1 MMRAT
6 AIKPPQQI
14 LTIRMIKT
22 KVIMIIIKIT
32 TSKPTPA
39 SIKITSKINSHM
51 EVGVTTMN
59 RVLSITLFELILNL
73 LSEGA
78 IIMQMP
84 TIHISKKVAT
94 MMANSRLIRMNIT
107 MTNIMTKV
115 HLPLVSKLNM
125 VRQAMGAFL
134 QH

>member
-14 LTIRMIKT
+14 LTIKMIKT

-32 TSKPTPA
+32 TSKPMPA
-39 SIKITSKINSHM
+39 SIRITSNINSYM
-51 EVGVTTMN
+51 EVGVITMN
-59 RVLSITLFELILNL
+59 RALSITLFELILNL

-78 IIMQMP
+78 ITLQMP

-94 MMANSRLIRMNIT
+94 MMDSRRLIRTNII
-107 MTNIMTKV
+107 MTNIMIKV
-115 HLPLVSKLNM
+115 HLPRVSKLNM

-134 QH
+134 QN

>member
-6 AIKPPQQI
+6 ASKPPQQI

-22 KVIMIIIKIT
+22 KVIMIIIKNT
-32 TSKPTPA
+32 TSKPMPA
-39 SIKITSKINSHM
+39 SIRITSNINKHM

-73 LSEGA
+73 LSKGA
-78 IIMQMP
+78 ITMQMP

-94 MMANSRLIRMNIT
+94 MMASSRLIRTNII

-125 VRQAMGAFL
+125 VRQAIGAFV
-134 QH
+134 QY

>member
-1 MMRAT
+1 
-6 AIKPPQQI
+6 
-14 LTIRMIKT
+14 
-22 KVIMIIIKIT
+22 
-32 TSKPTPA
+32 
-39 SIKITSKINSHM
+39 M

-59 RVLSITLFELILNL
+59 RLLSITLFELILNL
-73 LSEGA
+73 LSEGV
-78 IIMQMP
+78 ITMQMP

-94 MMANSRLIRMNIT
+94 MMASRLIRTNII

-134 QH
+134 LY

>member
-1 MMRAT
+1 
-6 AIKPPQQI
+6 
-14 LTIRMIKT
+14 
-22 KVIMIIIKIT
+22 
-32 TSKPTPA
+32 
-39 SIKITSKINSHM
+39 M

-134 QH
+134 LH

>member
-1 MMRAT
+1 MRAT

-14 LTIRMIKT
+14 LTIKMIKT

-32 TSKPTPA
+32 TSKPMQA
-39 SIKITSKINSHM
+39 SIRITSNINRHM
-51 EVGVTTMN
+51 EVVVTTMN
-59 RVLSITLFELILNL
+59 RALSITLFELVLNL

-78 IIMQMP
+78 ITMQMP

-94 MMANSRLIRMNIT
+94 MMASSRLTRTNII

-115 HLPLVSKLNM
+115 HLPRVSKLNM

-134 QH
+134 QY

>member
-1 MMRAT
+1 
-6 AIKPPQQI
+6 
-14 LTIRMIKT
+14 
-22 KVIMIIIKIT
+22 
-32 TSKPTPA
+32 
-39 SIKITSKINSHM
+39 M

-94 MMANSRLIRMNIT
+94 MMASSRLIRMNIT